1 MERTLTS
8 EAKQH
13 IGQTILLKGWIHRI
27 RELGAVNFL
36 ILRDRK
42 GLIQCVCDKKT
53 VDLHGLGHESVV
65 EIEGEVKADARAFG
79 GVEVSA
85 RKIVVLAAVTETPPI
100 EVNQKLEVS
109 KLGLETILNYR
120 PISLRH
126 LDIRDIWRV
135 EAEFIWAFREYL
147 RGQGFMEVKTSKI
160 VGGATEGGANVFE
173 IKYFGRKAYLAQSP
187 QFYKQIM
194 VGSGFERVFEVGF
207 VYRAEPHATPRHLNE
222 YMSLDYEMGFI
233 RDEQDVIDME
243 IGCVKHMFNHVEATC
258 ADVLEKFGVK
268 VPKFDTIPRIKLKQA
283 FQILIDEFDYK
294 QEDIHDLDPESERLL
309 CQHFAKTHGAP
320 LVYVSHYPVEKRPMY
335 TMPDL
340 TDPGTTRSFDLLYN
354 GLEITT
360 GSQRIHD
367 YNMLVENMRKF
378 NLNPDDFADYLMTF
392 KYGMPPHGGLAI
404 GAERITARLL
414 ELPNIREA
422 SLFPRDLN
430 RTTP

>member
-8 EAKQH
+8 QAKEH
-13 IGQTILLKGWIHRI
+13 IGKTILLKGWVHRI

-42 GLIQCVCDKKT
+42 GLIQCVCDKKAI
-53 VDLHGLGHESVV
+53 DLAGIGHESVV
-65 EIEGEVKADARAFG
+65 EIEGEVKADERAFG
-79 GVEVSA
+79 GVEVVVK
-85 RKIVVLAAVTETPPI
+85 RLNVIVAVKETPPI
-100 EVNQKLEVS
+100 EVNQKLEIS

-147 RGQGFMEVKTSKI
+147 KGQGFQEVKTSKI

-173 IKYFGRKAYLAQSP
+173 IKYFGRKAFLAQSP

-258 ADVLEKFGVK
+258 GDVLEKFGVK
-268 VPKFDTIPRIKLKQA
+268 VPTFDTVPRIKLKQA
-283 FQILIDEFDYK
+283 FKILIDEFGYK

-340 TDPGTTRSFDLLYN
+340 GDPGTTRSFDLLYN

-360 GSQRIHD
+360 GSQRIHE
-367 YNMLVENMRKF
+367 YQMLVDNMRKF
-378 NLNPDDFADYLMTF
+378 GLNPDDFSDYLMTF